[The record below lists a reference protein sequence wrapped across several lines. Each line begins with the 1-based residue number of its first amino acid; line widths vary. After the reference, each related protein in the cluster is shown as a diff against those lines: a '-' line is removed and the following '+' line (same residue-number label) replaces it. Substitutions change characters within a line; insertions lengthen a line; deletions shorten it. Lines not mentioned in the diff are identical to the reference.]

1 MAAFGRIFN
10 IDMDKN
16 ESGETSV
23 KFSGYQRRLKNRRE
37 IIKSFKARLD
47 AKRSNAE
54 KIADFMTSKFGSIV
68 FLGTNAIWFL
78 VWISINTGFVP
89 ITEPFDPFPFGLLTM
104 IVSLEAIILA
114 IFVLISQNRAARV
127 DDLREE
133 IALHIDVIAE
143 EEITKMMELQV
154 KLLEKNGIDLSRD
167 EELAEMLEPTD
178 TDRIA
183 RILETQ
189 LDKS

>member
-1 MAAFGRIFN
+1 
-10 IDMDKN
+10 MDKN
-16 ESGETSV
+16 ESDKTSI

-47 AKRSNAE
+47 AKRSIAE
-54 KIADFMTSKFGSIV
+54 RIADFMTSKFGSIV
-68 FLGTNAIWFL
+68 FLGINTIWFV
-78 VWISINTGFVP
+78 VWIIINTGFVP
-89 ITEPFDPFPFGLLTM
+89 IIEPFDPFPFGLLTM

-114 IFVLISQNRAARV
+114 IFVLISQNRAAKV

-133 IALHIDVIAE
+133 ITLHIDVIAE

-154 KLLEKNGIDLSRD
+154 MLLKKSGVDLSGD
-167 EELAEMLEPTD
+167 EELHEMLEPTD

-183 RILETQ
+183 KILETQ
-189 LDKS
+189 LDKT